1 MTCSDQA
8 HLARLQFYTTAPYG
22 CSYLPNRIARSQIAA
37 PNHLIDPKTY
47 GELIHAGFRRSGT
60 FTYRPHCDHCQAC
73 IAVRLPVAR
82 YQPNRSQRRAL
93 AQHSPLIASQH
104 PLTFREEHYSL
115 YQRYQQARHSGGG
128 MDQDSRNQYAQFLL
142 QSHVDSLLIEFR
154 EPADQ
159 RLRMVSIIDLLPD
172 GLSSVYTFYEPDLP
186 GTSLGS
192 YGILWQIAQCRHLEL
207 DYVYLGYWIAQSPKM
222 NYKIHYRPLEAL
234 IDGQWQTLPAD

>member
-8 HLARLQFYTTAPYG
+8 HLARLQFYTPAPYG

-93 AQHSPLIASQH
+93 AQHSPLIASVELKRRGDVRRAKLYYLRN
-104 PLTFREEHYSL
+104 LTGKKARIREKL
-115 YQRYQQARHSGGG
+115 
-128 MDQDSRNQYAQFLL
+128 N
-142 QSHVDSLLIEFR
+142 
-154 EPADQ
+154 
-159 RLRMVSIIDLLPD
+159 
-172 GLSSVYTFYEPDLP
+172 
-186 GTSLGS
+186 
-192 YGILWQIAQCRHLEL
+192 
-207 DYVYLGYWIAQSPKM
+207 
-222 NYKIHYRPLEAL
+222 
-234 IDGQWQTLPAD
+234 